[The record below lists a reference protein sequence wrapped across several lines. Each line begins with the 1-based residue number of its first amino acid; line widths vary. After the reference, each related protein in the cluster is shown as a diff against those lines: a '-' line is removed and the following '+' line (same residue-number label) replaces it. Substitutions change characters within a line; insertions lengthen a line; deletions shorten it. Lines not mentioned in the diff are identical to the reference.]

1 MEHEYP
7 TTVAQRIADQAS
19 GLVRSSFIKECV
31 DDMTTDPAVYAPYV
45 STGDLPPEE
54 HVRLLV
60 NDAFHR
66 FRANADGDVSH
77 VYPSLATVDP
87 DRFGIC
93 VANTRGLT
101 AAAGDADIQ
110 FSIMSVAKPF
120 VFALMCGT
128 HNPDTVARFVGL
140 NATGRRFNSVAA
152 IEDRPDGRTNP
163 MVNPGAIATTSMAP
177 GKNTEEKWRFIQEG
191 LSSFAGH
198 QLTIDD
204 EIFASASATNAI
216 NRAIGDLLRG
226 YGRLASDAEQT
237 VDLYTRQSCLKVT
250 ARDLAVMAAT
260 LASGG
265 VNPTTREQV
274 IDQVSCRCALVVMA
288 TAGLYETSGE
298 WLYTIGLPGKSG
310 IGGGIVMVSPGKGGL
325 GTFAPRLDPAG
336 NSVKGQLAAAFL
348 SRQLGLDLFVSAP

>member
-1 MEHEYP
+1 
-7 TTVAQRIADQAS
+7 
-19 GLVRSSFIKECV
+19 
-31 DDMTTDPAVYAPYV
+31 MTTEPAARAYV
-45 STGDLPPEE
+45 STGNLPPEE

-60 NDAFHR
+60 QEAFHR
-66 FRANADGDVSH
+66 FSTNTDGEVSH

-87 DRFGIC
+87 DKFGIC

-101 AAAGDADIQ
+101 AVAGDVNTE
-110 FSIMSVAKPF
+110 FTLMSVAKPF
-120 VFALMCGT
+120 VFALMCGV
-128 HNPDTVARFVGL
+128 HGPDTVAQYIGL
-140 NATGRRFNSVAA
+140 NATGRRFNSVGA
-152 IEDRPDGRTNP
+152 IEDRADGRTNP
-163 MVNPGAIATTSMAP
+163 MVNPGAIATTSMTP
-177 GKNTEEKWRFIQEG
+177 GGNTEEKWRFLREG
-191 LSSFAGH
+191 LSGFAGRD
-198 QLTIDD
+198 LEIDD
-204 EIFASASATNAI
+204 EVFASASATNAI

-226 YGRLASDAEQT
+226 YGRLATGSEQT

-265 VNPTTREQV
+265 VNPATGEHV
-274 IDQVSCRCALVVMA
+274 VDQVTCRCALVVMA

-348 SRQLGLDLFVSAP
+348 SRELGLDMFISAP

>member
-1 MEHEYP
+1 
-7 TTVAQRIADQAS
+7 
-19 GLVRSSFIKECV
+19 
-31 DDMTTDPAVYAPYV
+31 MTSDPDVNLPFV
-45 STGDLPPEE
+45 STGNLPSAE

-60 NDAFHR
+60 NEAYLR
-66 FRANADGDVSH
+66 FRANSDGELSH

-101 AAAGDADIQ
+101 ANAGDADVE

-120 VFALMCGT
+120 VFALMSGVHT
-128 HNPDTVARFVGL
+128 PDTVAQFVGL
-140 NATGRRFNSVAA
+140 NATGRKFNSVAA

-177 GKNTEEKWRFIQEG
+177 GATTEQKWRFIHEG
-191 LSSFAGH
+191 LSRFAGRE
-198 QLTIDD
+198 IEVDE

-216 NRAIGDLLRG
+216 NRAIGDLLRS
-226 YGRLASDAEQT
+226 YGRLATGSEET

-250 ARDLAVMAAT
+250 AQDLAVMAAT
-260 LASGG
+260 IASGG
-265 VNPTTREQV
+265 LNPSTGEQV
-274 IDQVSCRCALVVMA
+274 VDQASCRCSLVVMA

-298 WLYTIGLPGKSG
+298 WLYTIVLPGKSG

-325 GTFAPRLDPAG
+325 GTFAPRLDAAG

-348 SRQLGLDLFVSAP
+348 SRQLGLDLFVSAPESESE